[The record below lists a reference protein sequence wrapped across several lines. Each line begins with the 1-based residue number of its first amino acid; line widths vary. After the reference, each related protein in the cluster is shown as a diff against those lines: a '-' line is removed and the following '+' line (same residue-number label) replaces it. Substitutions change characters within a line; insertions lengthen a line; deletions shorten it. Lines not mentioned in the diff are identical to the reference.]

1 LQGGYIL
8 SLVDNLWPGIQEVSL
23 DGLGGFLRDFGV
35 SSMCGDAKVILNRSK
50 VGGIDLGLQPRM
62 NSNTF

>member
-1 LQGGYIL
+1 MAGYPRGQL
-8 SLVDNLWPGIQEVSL
+8 E
-23 DGLGGFLRDFGV
+23 GLEGLLRDFGV